1 MKDIPFLPLLAEYF
15 SKKPGL
21 LTAYIFGSYAEGV
34 SRPESDVDLAVLL
47 ERIPGDTLKYRLDMM
62 DETQMLLK
70 LNTEIIILNEA
81 PRLLQFQ
88 VIQKGKIIFE
98 KNPDKRALFEMNVAS
113 RYYDYK
119 RYFDYHTRQLAERI
133 KEGGLGVR

>member
-21 LTAYIFGSYAEGV
+21 LAAYIFGSYAEGV
-34 SRPESDVDLAVLL
+34 SRTDSDVDLAVLL

-62 DETQMLLK
+62 DETKMLLK

-88 VIQKGKIIFE
+88 VIQKGNIIFE
-98 KNPDKRALFEMNVAS
+98 RNPDKRALFEMNVAS